1 MATIFATHPL
11 DLTLSASRPLVH
23 GKPLLRG
30 RLHQLCCGL
39 SIPAGASLVG
49 SAATV
54 TARVVAARLRR
65 QLDRDVRHER
75 HLPPGRPLPPGL
87 LLMRRADHS
96 MIFVHIAGAATPL
109 CVLAVPSTVV
119 LGPARLGVA
128 GPLAGVITKATRL
141 SEGCKAGSWLYLPL
155 GWALAVALPFLAPML
170 GWRTGLLVG
179 AGVAYSVGAVLFFR
193 KRPDPVPTIFG
204 YHEVWHCFTAVGGI
218 CQFLAIQALVTAA

>member
-49 SAATV
+49 SADTV
-54 TARVVAARLRR
+54 TARVVAAVFAASWTAMFATSATYHRAAHSPRACF
-65 QLDRDVRHER
+65 V
-75 HLPPGRPLPPGL
+75 
-87 LLMRRADHS
+87 MRRADHS

-109 CVLAVPSTVV
+109 CVLAVPRPLCWV
-119 LGPARLGVA
+119 LLASVWLGA
-128 GPLAGVITKATRL
+128 LAGVITKATRL